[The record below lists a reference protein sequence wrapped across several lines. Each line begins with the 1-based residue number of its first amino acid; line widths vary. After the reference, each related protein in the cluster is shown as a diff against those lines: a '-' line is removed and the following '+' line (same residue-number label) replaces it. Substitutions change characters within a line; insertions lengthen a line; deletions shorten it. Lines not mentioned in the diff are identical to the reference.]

1 MKHNVRVRDSC
12 RLCCSSSLKLILEFE
27 SIPFF
32 DEIVTSGNRGREFSY
47 PMRVYIC
54 QDCMSLQSLHDI
66 DLHAYYESYN
76 YVPSESEFV
85 TSYMQ
90 SLVQYCSTHFDLRQG
105 STVLEVG
112 ASDGYLLELFRDAGS
127 RVIGFEPAINLC
139 EIARARGVELIPD
152 LFHLETVN
160 MIPPDRLPV
169 DFCVLL
175 HTFDHLHDPTIF
187 LETLGRVLDPENG
200 VLVLEVHDLAD
211 IVERFETSLFG
222 HEHATYLHLGSIDRL
237 LRRHGFR
244 VIEANFLPRNTVRG
258 SSMLVAAVP
267 LASSR
272 LAVEG
277 LEDMKASKL
286 ESLSTYESFAESV
299 SLAFANIRRFVFD
312 SRQEGKILAAYG
324 GWGRGVTSLAM
335 AGLGPKEIK
344 FVIDSNERLHGKY
357 TPVSSIPIV
366 SPAEVS
372 RVDVDIIIVFN
383 HAYMEDIAK
392 TMKEFLNKGGV
403 LISVLELLKPVEG
416 AHEEA

>member
-12 RLCCSSSLKLILEFE
+12 RLCHSRSLKLILDFE

-32 DEIVTSGNRGREFSY
+32 DEVVTAGNRGDEFSY

-54 QDCMSLQSLHDI
+54 EDCMSLQSLHDI

-85 TSYMQ
+85 TGYMR
-90 SLVQYCSTHFDLRQG
+90 SLVQYCATYLGLQRG
-105 STVLEVG
+105 ATVLEVG
-112 ASDGYLLELFRDAGS
+112 ASDGYLLELFRDAGAQ
-127 RVIGFEPAINLC
+127 VIGFEPATNLC
-139 EIARARGVELIPD
+139 EIARTRGIELIPD
-152 LFHLETVN
+152 LFRTETVH

-187 LETLGRVLDPENG
+187 LDTLSRVLDPVNG

-211 IVERFETSLFG
+211 IIERCETSLFG

-244 VIEANFLPRNTVRG
+244 VVDANFLPRNTVRG
-258 SSMLVAAVP
+258 SSMLLAAVP

-277 LEDMKASKL
+277 LDGMKASKL
-286 ESLSTYESFAESV
+286 EIPSTYAFFAESV
-299 SLAFANIRRFVFD
+299 ALAFANIRRFVFD
-312 SRQEGKILAAYG
+312 SLQEGKILATYG

-335 AGLGPKEIK
+335 AGLGPEEIK
-344 FVIDSNERLHGKY
+344 FVLDGNERLHGKF
-357 TPVSSIPIV
+357 TPVSSIPIIDPV
-366 SPAEVS
+366 KVS
-372 RVDVDIIIVFN
+372 RADVDIIIVFN
-383 HAYMEDIAK
+383 HAYMDEIARG
-392 TMKEFLNKGGV
+392 MRDFINEGGV
-403 LISVLELLKPVEG
+403 LVSVLDLLKPSLASDET
-416 AHEEA
+416 A